1 MTEIYRAIKY
11 LVEPIKVMC
20 QLIFSL
26 LQTCLRRNEVN
37 IPDKFNDWGGRGC
50 NIFVPVLRGNGTKIV
65 STGDRFDQPPGQMR

>member
-26 LQTCLRRNEVN
+26 LQTFLRRNEVN
-37 IPDKFNDWGGRGC
+37 IPSVEEC
-50 NIFVPVLRGNGTKIV
+50 KIK
-65 STGDRFDQPPGQMR
+65 SLDRFLSHGQG